1 MEQRRLSC
9 CSEGKRDLRANLLR
23 AGQAVEVV
31 HALAK
36 VVVHGEDVVGG
47 LADDVGDVGVGI
59 ASLKRREEV
68 VSANTGEGC
77 CLREDSRM
85 WKEGM
90 MRITY
95 RTTDLSVALGKLD
108 RANGRGRNT
117 STQEGEGQAGGV
129 VEDTHCDGGSVW
141 FGGRWWMCVC
151 IERRKGLEVGCANRT
166 ELVQVER

>member
-59 ASLKRREEV
+59 ASLKRRE
-68 VSANTGEGC
+68 
-77 CLREDSRM
+77 
-85 WKEGM
+85 
-90 MRITY
+90 
-95 RTTDLSVALGKLD
+95 
-108 RANGRGRNT
+108 
-117 STQEGEGQAGGV
+117 
-129 VEDTHCDGGSVW
+129 GS
-141 FGGRWWMCVC
+141 G
-151 IERRKGLEVGCANRT
+151 
-166 ELVQVER
+166 